1 VLLDPVRAEVQRRA
15 MAYPLSAA
23 RIVTST
29 LGADAGAIGAAVL
42 VLQRASELFFA
53 RN

>member
-1 VLLDPVRAEVQRRA
+1 
-15 MAYPLSAA
+15 MAYPLSAVH
-23 RIVTST
+23 IVTST

-42 VLQRASELFFA
+42 VLQRTNELFFA